1 MSPWDADVPPL
12 FSTGQRC
19 PHRLYHS
26 SIQLACRELWH
37 LPCRLADGERG
48 SLWGQESLSCVGQ
61 LVTPLL
67 SSEQANC
74 WADCAR
80 HHHHHGSR
88 GRAGMPGGLQ
98 AGVGVPG
105 PQLLP
110 QQQRQPVCL
119 PAAPFPALTSPHLL
133 GRILFPGE
141 VQVGDIR
148 GQWHLLWDNV
158 RGTQGKGGGHAAR
171 TALAIALQKWIWVLQ
186 WVGNA
191 AGQGGTSSFPWL
203 PPSTERLSCLPR
215 IGPSCGALGCPWG

>member
-1 MSPWDADVPPL
+1 MSLL

-26 SIQLACRELWH
+26 SIQPACRELWH
-37 LPCRLADGERG
+37 LPCQPADGERG
-48 SLWGQESLSCVGQ
+48 SLRGQESMSCVGQ

-80 HHHHHGSR
+80 HHHHHGSC
-88 GRAGMPGGLQ
+88 GWAGMPGALQ

-110 QQQRQPVCL
+110 QQPHRPVCL
-119 PAAPFPALTSPHLL
+119 PAAPLPALTSPHLL

-141 VQVGDIR
+141 VQVGDISGICYGAMSGGRR
-148 GQWHLLWDNV
+148 GKEMAVQQEQSW
-158 RGTQGKGGGHAAR
+158 
-171 TALAIALQKWIWVLQ
+171 
-186 WVGNA
+186 
-191 AGQGGTSSFPWL
+191 P
-203 PPSTERLSCLPR
+203 
-215 IGPSCGALGCPWG
+215 